1 MNRSVLVTG
10 GNRGIGLAAA
20 RSFVSAGDRVAITHR
35 SGEPPEDMLGV
46 RADVTVP
53 GEIERALGEAAQAH
67 GPVEIL
73 VANAGIT
80 EDTMLMRMSDA
91 QFDDVLATNLTGAF
105 RTVRA
110 ALKDMLLARWGRIV
124 LLSSAL
130 GFLGSP
136 GQTNYAAS
144 KAGLLGLARSLAW
157 ELGDRGITVNV
168 VAPGII
174 DTDMTKPLSD
184 KRMDDLMR
192 MTPLRRTGT
201 VDEVVA
207 AIRFLTAA
215 DASYVTGAVI
225 PVSGGIGMGY

>member
-20 RSFVSAGDRVAITHR
+20 RSFAAAGDKVAITYR
-35 SGEPPEDMLGV
+35 SGEPPEGVLGL

-53 GEIERALGEAAQAH
+53 GEIERALEEAADAH

-80 EDTMLMRMSDA
+80 EDTMLMRMSDE
-91 QFDDVLATNLTGAF
+91 QFDGVLATNLTGAF

-110 ALKDMLLARWGRIV
+110 ALKGMLLARWGRVV
-124 LLSSAL
+124 LVSSAL

-144 KAGLLGLARSLAW
+144 KSGLLGMARSLAW
-157 ELGDRGITVNV
+157 ELGDRSITVNV

-192 MTPLRRTGT
+192 MTPLGRTGT

-207 AIRFLTAA
+207 AIRFLTAE

-225 PVSGGIGMGY
+225 PVSGGIGMGC